1 MRLVGKVAVI
11 TGSGAGIAEA
21 SAEIFAREGARVVV
35 AEIDEQKGTD
45 VAARIGEHAFFVS
58 TDVTNESSVEQ
69 LMQQS
74 MAKFGRID
82 VLFSCTGGSVVNDSV
97 VTEVDMDVW
106 QKTIPLDLMG
116 PFLCAR
122 HGIPHIIACG
132 GGSVINVSSVVAL
145 RGNHPA
151 HVYSAAKGGLISF
164 TRSLASAYSSDG
176 VRSNVICPGMIATDR
191 IKSRHSNKP
200 KSNRRAVTLA
210 TYGSYKFGA
219 GEPVDI
225 ANIALFFA
233 SDESRMINGA
243 TIPAEGGI
251 SVY

>member
-1 MRLVGKVAVI
+1 MRLAGKVAVI
-11 TGSGAGIAEA
+11 TGAGAGIAEA

-35 AEIDEQKGTD
+35 AEIDEEKGTD
-45 VAARIGEHAFFVS
+45 VAARIGEHAFFVH
-58 TDVTNESSVEQ
+58 TDVTNESCVEQ

-82 VLFSCTGGSVVNDSV
+82 VLFSCAGGSVVNDSV

-145 RGNHPA
+145 RGNL
-151 HVYSAAKGGLISF
+151 SLIH
-164 TRSLASAYSSDG
+164 
-176 VRSNVICPGMIATDR
+176 I
-191 IKSRHSNKP
+191 
-200 KSNRRAVTLA
+200 
-210 TYGSYKFGA
+210 
-219 GEPVDI
+219 
-225 ANIALFFA
+225 
-233 SDESRMINGA
+233 
-243 TIPAEGGI
+243 
-251 SVY
+251 